1 MSCTHVLLEYTHSH
15 AEAADFGTICMV
27 RRQKLLLFRTQSRVK
42 KKNTQFI
49 LFLQTWAELSFHP
62 CPFIL
67 LPHVVIHVFPY
78 PWWHLWLTGWCSP
91 YLDEKRK
98 NRTVKMHTSPCILQR
113 GHAAAVLASVPVFA
127 QMRWQASCGNYTPA
141 ALESIGTCALIS
153 WIKWEFVLTFLE
165 TLHW

>member
-1 MSCTHVLLEYTHSH
+1 MHTRSPWIHTLTRRSGRLWYNPYGQT
-15 AEAADFGTICMV
+15 AEAVTIQDAV
-27 RRQKLLLFRTQSRVK
+27 KSK

-67 LPHVVIHVFPY
+67 LPHIVIHVFPY

>member
-1 MSCTHVLLEYTHSH
+1 MPRTLSLNTRSHTHTQKQQPFVQFVWSNSRSCYYS
-15 AEAADFGTICMV
+15 G
-27 RRQKLLLFRTQSRVK
+27 RRVK
-42 KKNTQFI
+42 KTHPVYSLLTN
-49 LFLQTWAELSFHP
+49 LNGALLSSLPVYFASAYSHP
-62 CPFIL
+62 C
-67 LPHVVIHVFPY
+67 FPY
-78 PWWHLWLTGWCSP
+78 PWWHLWLTAWCSP

-153 WIKWEFVLTFLE
+153 RIKWEFVLTFLE

>member
-1 MSCTHVLLEYTHSH
+1 MSCTHIILKHTLTHRSSRLLRNSVWSNSRSCYYL
-15 AEAADFGTICMV
+15 GC
-27 RRQKLLLFRTQSRVK
+27 RVK
-42 KKNTQFI
+42 KKTLYSLLTN
-49 LFLQTWAELSFHP
+49 LNGALLSSLPIYFASAYSHP
-62 CPFIL
+62 CF
-67 LPHVVIHVFPY
+67 PH

-153 WIKWEFVLTFLE
+153 RIKWEFVLTFLE

>member
-1 MSCTHVLLEYTHSH
+1 MSCTHILLKHTHSH
-15 AEAADFGTICMV
+15 TEAADLYNLYGQTAEAVTIQDRESKKHPV
-27 RRQKLLLFRTQSRVK
+27 SSLLTNL
-42 KKNTQFI
+42 NGA
-49 LFLQTWAELSFHP
+49 LLSSLPVCFASAYSHP
-62 CPFIL
+62 C
-67 LPHVVIHVFPY
+67 FPY
-78 PWWHLWLTGWCSP
+78 PWWHLWLAGWCSP

-98 NRTVKMHTSPCILQR
+98 NRTVKMHASPCILQR

-153 WIKWEFVLTFLE
+153 QIKWEFVLTFLE